1 MVERRVCTFCG
12 DEIEP
17 GTGRMYIKKDGVVYN
32 FCTSKCF
39 KNMIVLGRVPRRTT
53 WTQYYAREKQIRMR
67 GAPEVAPEPTKARKV
82 KKEEAMAEKKAEPKK
97 EEAKRAPKEGKP
109 KAEEKK
115 PAPKEPA
122 KEVPAKKAEPAKKTE
137 EAKAEKPKPK
147 TEHKEKQSD
156 GGKA

>member
-12 DEIEP
+12 EEIEP

-39 KNMIVLGRVPRRTT
+39 KNKVIMGRLPRRTT
-53 WTQYYAREKQIRMR
+53 WTQYYAREKQIRMK
-67 GAPEVAPEPTKARKV
+67 GEPEAPAERPKARKV
-82 KKEEAMAEKKAEPKK
+82 KKAEGKEEKKPEPKK
-97 EEAKRAPKEGKP
+97 EGTKAPAKEEKP
-109 KAEEKK
+109 KTEEKK

-122 KEVPAKKAEPAKKTE
+122 TKAPVKKHEAAKT
-137 EAKAEKPKPK
+137 EKPKPK
-147 TEHKEKQSD
+147 PEQKNKAAE

>member
-39 KNMIVLGRVPRRTT
+39 KNMVVLGRLPRRTT
-53 WTQYYAREKQIRMR
+53 WTQYYAREKQIRMK
-67 GAPEVAPEPTKARKV
+67 GEPEAPAEAPKARKV
-82 KKEEAMAEKKAEPKK
+82 KKAEAKEEKKPEPKK
-97 EEAKRAPKEGKP
+97 EETKAPVKEEKP
-109 KAEEKK
+109 KTEEKK

-122 KEVPAKKAEPAKKTE
+122 KKVPVKKPEAAKTE
-137 EAKAEKPKPK
+137 KLKPKPEQK
-147 TEHKEKQSD
+147 DKAAE
-156 GGKA
+156 GGKT

>member
-12 DEIEP
+12 EEIEP

-39 KNMIVLGRVPRRTT
+39 KNRVILGRLPRRTT
-53 WTQYYAREKQIRMR
+53 WTQYYAREKQIRMK
-67 GAPEVAPEPTKARKV
+67 GEPEAPAEAPKARKV
-82 KKEEAMAEKKAEPKK
+82 KKAEGKEDKKPELKK
-97 EEAKRAPKEGKP
+97 EGTKAPAKEEKP
-109 KAEEKK
+109 KTEEKK

-122 KEVPAKKAEPAKKTE
+122 KKAPMKKPEAAKM
-137 EAKAEKPKPK
+137 EKPKPEQK
-147 TEHKEKQSD
+147 DKAAE

>member
-39 KNMIVLGRVPRRTT
+39 KNMVILGRLPRRTT
-53 WTQYYAREKQIRMR
+53 WTQYYAREKQIRMK
-67 GAPEVAPEPTKARKV
+67 GEPEAPAEAPKARKV
-82 KKEEAMAEKKAEPKK
+82 KKAEGK
-97 EEAKRAPKEGKP
+97 EETKPLAKEEKP
-109 KAEEKK
+109 KTEEKK
-115 PAPKEPA
+115 PGPKGPA
-122 KEVPAKKAEPAKKTE
+122 KKVPAKKLEAAKT
-137 EAKAEKPKPK
+137 EKPKPK
-147 TEHKEKQSD
+147 PEQKDKSAE

>member
-39 KNMIVLGRVPRRTT
+39 KNMVVLGRLPRRTT
-53 WTQYYAREKQIRMR
+53 WTQYYAREKQIRMK
-67 GAPEVAPEPTKARKV
+67 GEPEAPAEAPKARKV
-82 KKEEAMAEKKAEPKK
+82 KKAEAKEEKKPEPKK
-97 EEAKRAPKEGKP
+97 EATKAPAKEEKP
-109 KAEEKK
+109 KIEEKK
-115 PAPKEPA
+115 AAQKEPA
-122 KEVPAKKAEPAKKTE
+122 KKVPVKKPEAAKT
-137 EAKAEKPKPK
+137 EKPKPEQK
-147 TEHKEKQSD
+147 DKAAE